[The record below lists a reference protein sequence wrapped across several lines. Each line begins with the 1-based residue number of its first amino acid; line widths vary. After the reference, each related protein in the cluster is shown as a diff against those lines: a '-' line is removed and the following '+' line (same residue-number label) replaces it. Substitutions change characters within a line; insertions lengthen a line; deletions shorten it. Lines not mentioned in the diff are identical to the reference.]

1 MLTTPTRDMSWTVE
15 EDSGKAVTCY
25 LCHMGGEIPSAN
37 QRAAHF
43 QRSKSSGYIMPSH
56 CHTGHEWVRSQG
68 PPCHQWQDSKSLS
81 HKYHVTH
88 RQTDRKL
95 WADTDNW
102 QLGKTRWLT
111 WQDKTL
117 TAQRLTDTERSTII
131 KINRV
136 HFSVSNTLLHSS
148 LQTWCCTTQ
157 HQWIRKVQCSWYIH
171 NKLESR
177 RWKSFMTHRGEPTC
191 QGTSVT
197 SRSFLLGTRE
207 KCKTLGSTLC
217 LGERNDA
224 QNSLSPNSWASQGG
238 AWVPPRLMQASMIIM
253 QWNLNLPTHL
263 PQLTKAPVVSRT
275 LKRRIS

>member
-95 WADTDNW
+95 CADTDNW

-117 TAQRLTDTERSTII
+117 TAQRLTDTERSTNI
-131 KINRV
+131 KIYRV
-136 HFSVSNTLLHSS
+136 HFSVPNTLLHSS

-157 HQWIRKVQCSWYIH
+157 HQWIRIVQCSWYIQETRVEEMKVRH
-171 NKLESR
+171 DTQRGNPLARVLRWRVVLFCWGQEKSAKLLR
-177 RWKSFMTHRGEPTC
+177 
-191 QGTSVT
+191 
-197 SRSFLLGTRE
+197 
-207 KCKTLGSTLC
+207 
-217 LGERNDA
+217 
-224 QNSLSPNSWASQGG
+224 
-238 AWVPPRLMQASMIIM
+238 
-253 QWNLNLPTHL
+253 
-263 PQLTKAPVVSRT
+263 QLFA
-275 LKRRIS
+275 

>member
-1 MLTTPTRDMSWTVE
+1 MYIQYRWVHMLTTPTRDMSWTVE

-95 WADTDNW
+95 WTDTDNW
-102 QLGKTRWLT
+102 QLGKTRWQT

-136 HFSVSNTLLHSS
+136 HFSVSNTLLHP
-148 LQTWCCTTQ
+148 CMCT
-157 HQWIRKVQCSWYIH
+157 
-171 NKLESR
+171 
-177 RWKSFMTHRGEPTC
+177 
-191 QGTSVT
+191 
-197 SRSFLLGTRE
+197 
-207 KCKTLGSTLC
+207 
-217 LGERNDA
+217 
-224 QNSLSPNSWASQGG
+224 
-238 AWVPPRLMQASMIIM
+238 
-253 QWNLNLPTHL
+253 
-263 PQLTKAPVVSRT
+263 
-275 LKRRIS
+275 